1 MDIDDDINEL
11 SMLEFIHNIVETL
24 DKYFENVCEL
34 DVSLF
39 WVNFFSG
46 LTFVLSLDNVQ
57 HREGTFY
64 NWWDGNEWVHRRNE

>member
-34 DVSLF
+34 DVSNLHPF
-39 WVNFFSG
+39 LALVYDVDQEICF
-46 LTFVLSLDNVQ
+46 TPY
-57 HREGTFY
+57 R
-64 NWWDGNEWVHRRNE
+64 